1 MKRELIGLAMLSIAV
16 GGFGFSE
23 GSTDAIQPEIKW
35 DSIESEV
42 VESIPEAVIQVGLR
56 KECKDGVCGLAA
68 NSIDYT
74 PTEFVT
80 DSKSSKT
87 GLFGRLR
94 SLRGNRGSRRC
105 RCN

>member
-1 MKRELIGLAMLSIAV
+1 MRNGLVAIALLSLGF
-16 GGFGFSE
+16 GGFVFSDGDTE
-23 GSTDAIQPEIKW
+23 AGNEPIQW

-56 KECKDGVCGLAA
+56 KECKDGVCGLVA
-68 NSIDYT
+68 NSTDYT